1 MKLVVCLDDGNGI
14 LFNKRRQ
21 SKDSILRQRLLE
33 RSRGSVLWM
42 NAYSAAQFAEMS
54 DSIRVNEDFLSKAG
68 EGEYC
73 FVENLDVAPFADRIN
88 QVIVYKW
95 NRKYPAD
102 TRFPMELFTSRWKL
116 IESTEFAGSSHERIT
131 EEVYIL

>member
-54 DSIRVNEDFLSKAG
+54 DSIRVNEDVLSKAG

-131 EEVYIL
+131 EEVYSL